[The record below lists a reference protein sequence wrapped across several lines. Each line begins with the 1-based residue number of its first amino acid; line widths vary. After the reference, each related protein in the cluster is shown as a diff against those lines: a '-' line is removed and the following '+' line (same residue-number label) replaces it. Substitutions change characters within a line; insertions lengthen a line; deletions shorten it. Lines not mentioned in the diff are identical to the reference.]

1 MDCMHLV
8 SHQAYILERAYNV
21 PNKKNLPLT
30 KFFHI
35 GVLGNA
41 FLSFTH
47 GAALKSVLCRCG
59 EYEARKLL
67 VFFGCRRDMNL
78 Q

>member
-1 MDCMHLV
+1 MHLV

-21 PNKKNLPLT
+21 PNKKKLPLT

-41 FLSFTH
+41 FLSITH
-47 GAALKSVLCRCG
+47 GAALNDGVSYCYIEKV
-59 EYEARKLL
+59 EVKL
-67 VFFGCRRDMNL
+67 V
-78 Q
+78 

>member
-1 MDCMHLV
+1 MHLV

-21 PNKKNLPLT
+21 PNKKILPLT

-41 FLSFTH
+41 FLSITH
-47 GAALKSVLCRCG
+47 GAALKCG
-59 EYEARKLL
+59 PVSYLEY
-67 VFFGCRRDMNL
+67 GCCIACMLMGCCLDVT
-78 Q
+78 

>member
-21 PNKKNLPLT
+21 PNKKILPLT

-41 FLSFTH
+41 FLSITH
-47 GAALKSVLCRCG
+47 GAALKWG
-59 EYEARKLL
+59 GGK
-67 VFFGCRRDMNL
+67 
-78 Q
+78 

>member
-1 MDCMHLV
+1 MHLV

-47 GAALKSVLCRCG
+47 GAALKASLTLFRSNSLSSSVEGIRA
-59 EYEARKLL
+59 ARR
-67 VFFGCRRDMNL
+67 VSE
-78 Q
+78 

>member
-30 KFFHI
+30 NFFLLAD
-35 GVLGNA
+35 LGNA
-41 FLSFTH
+41 FLSITH
-47 GAALKSVLCRCG
+47 GAALKLGDGQR
-59 EYEARKLL
+59 
-67 VFFGCRRDMNL
+67 
-78 Q
+78 

>member
-1 MDCMHLV
+1 MHLV
-8 SHQAYILERAYNV
+8 YHQAYILERAYNV

-47 GAALKSVLCRCG
+47 GAALKQVKINF
-59 EYEARKLL
+59 KLHRI
-67 VFFGCRRDMNL
+67 VIKVSS
-78 Q
+78 

>member
-1 MDCMHLV
+1 MHLV

-47 GAALKSVLCRCG
+47 GAALKFFVKNSMSILLFVLLFILRT
-59 EYEARKLL
+59 LTT
-67 VFFGCRRDMNL
+67 
-78 Q
+78 